1 LKTHLITTSYN
12 FLQHFYTSKRKK
24 NTIRRVPS
32 HFTDFKQC
40 IIYFFPFSFV
50 SLVGQ
55 NNNGNKCGGYF
66 SSGGAN
72 WHRCPL
78 NSSKSCTVP
87 PKLFFSALNPLN
99 SRKFAIAEGIYP
111 LVRGQIP
118 SAIAKLQEFR
128 GFNGEKKKF
137 RG

>member
-1 LKTHLITTSYN
+1 MKENSYIFFFLKTHLITTSYN

-66 SSGGAN
+66 SNGGIFGSLG
-72 WHRCPL
+72 HC
-78 NSSKSCTVP
+78 C
-87 PKLFFSALNPLN
+87 KLLTTWGM
-99 SRKFAIAEGIYP
+99 FAILA
-111 LVRGQIP
+111 L
-118 SAIAKLQEFR
+118 K
-128 GFNGEKKKF
+128 
-137 RG
+137 